1 MKYKSSKKHFDDFKG
16 PHCGPFAFLSL
27 LKMKY
32 KSSKKHFDDFKGPH
46 CGPFAFYDSLA
57 MV

>member
-1 MKYKSSKKHFDDFKG
+1 MISKG
-16 PHCGPFAFLSL
+16 PHFGPFAFLSL

-46 CGPFAFYDSLA
+46 CGPFAFYHSLA